1 MAFRFPRSLKIV
13 LQRFFPDMFLNSDD
27 GCLRPV
33 NDFLDSA
40 RVRSKLYSVLVLFVI
55 QFFLML
61 VQYHSYVEY

>member
-27 GCLRPV
+27 DGLRPV

-40 RVRSKLYSVLVLFVI
+40 RVRSKFYSVLVLFV
-55 QFFLML
+55 
-61 VQYHSYVEY
+61 V